1 MKPTDPPIGVDMPLY
16 ALIGYDGPRGAELR
30 KLHRSA
36 HLEGIDELFA
46 QDRIH
51 HAGPL
56 LDEAG
61 APIGSLILFEAETL
75 DEARRIAAGDPY
87 VTAGIFERHEVHE
100 TKVVRGRS

>member
-1 MKPTDPPIGVDMPLY
+1 MPLY
-16 ALIGYDGPRGAELR
+16 AFIGYDGPRGAELR
-30 KLHRSA
+30 KLHRTA
-36 HLEGIDELFA
+36 HLEGIDELFV

-75 DEARRIAAGDPY
+75 DEARRIAAEDPY
-87 VTAGIFERHEVHE
+87 VTEGIFERHEVRE
-100 TKVVRGRS
+100 TRVVRGRS

>member
-1 MKPTDPPIGVDMPLY
+1 MKSTDPPIGVDMPLY

-87 VTAGIFERHEVHE
+87 VTAGIFERHEVRE

>member
-1 MKPTDPPIGVDMPLY
+1 MPLY

-30 KLHRSA
+30 KLHRAA

-46 QDRIH
+46 EDRIH

-61 APIGSLILFEAETL
+61 APVGSLILFEAETL
-75 DEARRIAAGDPY
+75 AAARQIAAADPY
-87 VTAGIFERHEVHE
+87 VTEGIFERHEVYE
-100 TKVVRGRS
+100 TRVVRGRS